1 MSTSTTS
8 RTEGQEREYRHLVEN
23 SAMHGVKLAL
33 DKIKVDSE
41 GWQRVLV
48 YGGEIRTA
56 VAETIV
62 AKTRELALG
71 SVSQEHAREI
81 MGRNFFGVE
90 EAMRHFGVLPAKQ
103 QIAAL
108 NKIPF
113 SEETLASCKDTHVLV
128 AVFPMSILDIRG
140 KVVGR
145 KLFYGHEEVW
155 YSKQAFAKDRC
166 EIGWHLVRN
175 ALVANSTNKTW
186 DEQQTFLSQDE
197 ETPKA
202 QVLIY
207 TIIGYFLATGDRLF
221 ENAYV
226 RCLDLGSSGGRVF
239 VGDFDGDG
247 LDVSS
252 Y

>member
-33 DKIKVDSE
+33 DKVKVDSE

-108 NKIPF
+108 NKFRSARKRLRPARIRTSSLPC
-113 SEETLASCKDTHVLV
+113 SRCQSSISVARLLGASSST
-128 AVFPMSILDIRG
+128 AMRRSGTANRRSPRTG
-140 KVVGR
+140 
-145 KLFYGHEEVW
+145 
-155 YSKQAFAKDRC
+155 
-166 EIGWHLVRN
+166 VRS
-175 ALVANSTNKTW
+175 AGTW
-186 DEQQTFLSQDE
+186 SAM
-197 ETPKA
+197 P
-202 QVLIY
+202 
-207 TIIGYFLATGDRLF
+207 
-221 ENAYV
+221 
-226 RCLDLGSSGGRVF
+226 
-239 VGDFDGDG
+239 
-247 LDVSS
+247 
-252 Y
+252 